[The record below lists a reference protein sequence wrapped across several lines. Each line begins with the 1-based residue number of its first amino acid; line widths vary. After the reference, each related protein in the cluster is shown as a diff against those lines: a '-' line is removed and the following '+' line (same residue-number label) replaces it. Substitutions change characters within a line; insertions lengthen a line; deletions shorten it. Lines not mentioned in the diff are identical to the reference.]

1 MIKKTDRHIGYYFSL
16 ISLLI
21 LGFLLFIF
29 ASPNRQ
35 LQMLVFII
43 TTIFYVSWGILHH
56 KINHDLTVK
65 IMVEYVLIGS
75 FGITIMFFL
84 LKGGMGL

>member
-1 MIKKTDRHIGYYFSL
+1 MMKKTDRHIGYYFSL
-16 ISLLI
+16 VSLLI
-21 LGFLLFIF
+21 LGFLLFLF

-43 TTIFYVSWGILHH
+43 TTIFYIGWGLLHH
-56 KINHDLTVK
+56 KINHDLTVR
-65 IMVEYVLIGS
+65 IMIEYVLIGS
-75 FGITIMFFL
+75 LGITIMLFL